1 MELAANTRIDFATL
15 SSLLR
20 VISTS
25 PPWDEASLGIQRL
38 TTIGVGGKPYD
49 SRAQDEQNVRAFAR
63 LLRDDAE
70 LIYRAILAGA
80 YAGRLVGG
88 SMADGIVRGLQ
99 SIRTTY
105 RFEEKSE
112 QGVDESLRTFFADV
126 TQYYGRPVPTAGR
139 PLVDASDA
147 PAWLDALR
155 KDLRAIRVASR
166 IGTPF
171 SVAGDQSALWS
182 VPEVQLGA
190 WRSTIERI
198 DAMFTGRGTDL
209 RAGIE
214 EIMCDAA
221 QVAPSTTVPVRLDTM
236 GVVQWSEALYRALL
250 PTSPSDPQH
259 VPFVI
264 APIAL
269 RALGFGLTQRT
280 VDQLKNAA
288 PNRPAV
294 DLEQA
299 LRFIAERPWVLATV
313 DGPSTVIIRRS
324 DKTLLESWPS
334 SRQTPAVA
342 ATYDQLAAL
351 ASVELFSSA
360 RHPVAPAPSLLAI
373 EEPQEVSVTREQWK
387 RHLTQSA
394 GDRPIPEVRF
404 YPSVPR
410 QPPNGPYIIEP
421 RSVDDLVMR
430 GLEATRRANTQS

>member
-126 TQYYGRPVPTAGR
+126 TQYYGASTPIAGR
-139 PLVDASDA
+139 PLTEASEA
-147 PAWLDALR
+147 PAWRDALR
-155 KDLRAIRVASR
+155 KDVRAIRVASP
-166 IGTPF
+166 IGVPF
-171 SVAGDQSALWS
+171 SVAGDQTAMLSI
-182 VPEVQLGA
+182 PEVQLAA

-198 DAMFTGRGTDL
+198 DAMFTGGGTDL

-214 EIMCDAA
+214 ELMCDAA
-221 QVAPSTTVPVRLDTM
+221 QIAPSTTVPLRLETM
-236 GVVQWSEALYRALL
+236 GIVQWSEALHRALL
-250 PTSPSDPQH
+250 GTSPSDPQH

-269 RALGFGLTQRT
+269 AALGFGLPEWSL
-280 VDQLKNAA
+280 DQLKKAA
-288 PNRPAV
+288 GNRPAV
-294 DLEQA
+294 ELEQA
-299 LRFIAERPWVLATV
+299 TRFIADRPWLQATV
-313 DGPSTVIIRRS
+313 DGPSAVIIRRS
-324 DKTLLESWPS
+324 DKTLLEAWPP
-334 SRQTPAVA
+334 SRQTPTVA
-342 ATYDQLAAL
+342 ATYDQLATL
-351 ASVELFSSA
+351 TYVEFFSPA
-360 RHPVAPAPSLLAI
+360 RYPAAPTPSLLAI
-373 EEPQEVSVTREQWK
+373 EEPQEVTVTRDQWK
-387 RHLTQSA
+387 RSLMQSA
-394 GDRPIPEVRF
+394 GNRPIPEVRF

-421 RSVDDLVMR
+421 RSVEELVTR
-430 GLEATRRANTQS
+430 GLDATRPVNAQS